1 MESTPRSAAT
11 HAPNAALLIDFDN
24 VTMGMR
30 SDLSKELR
38 NLLNSDVIKGKVA
51 VQRAYADW
59 RRYPQYIV
67 PLAEN
72 SVDLIF
78 APAYGS
84 SKKNATDIRMAIDGM
99 ELIFTRPEIGTF
111 ILLTGDSDFSS
122 LVLKLKEYGKYV
134 IGVGI
139 QESSSDLL
147 VQNCD
152 EYYSYTALTGLRR
165 AGDGEPGRAID
176 PWVLV
181 ERAVEQMVKR
191 RDVMRSDRLK
201 QVMLELDSG
210 FDEGSL
216 GYSKFSRFLT
226 EAAQKGLIGLTKLEN
241 GQYEV
246 SAGKGGAQG
255 TSQGERAPTERGGR
269 RDDEPRRR
277 DRDRDRDR
285 SREEAPRASG
295 KEEAP
300 PAQEPEAPAA
310 SPAASPAA
318 GSSEEALREAY
329 DLLRR
334 AVAALAG
341 EEGTE
346 GVRDSDVKRKMLG
359 LTPDFDEADL
369 GFSKFSRFLRQA
381 HDQEVIDLRKG
392 ENGIYEVALRAAGA
406 APVGSAGEARTA
418 APVQEARAAAPVE
431 APLPSPPGEDRPPE
445 GAAATDPHADT
456 RSPAAEREDA
466 PSSGPG
472 RRLQP
477 RVSRRGLR
485 SEGPPPLLEGQV
497 AAVPQEKP
505 SADEEESAPAPR
517 GRGGRGTRRKAPA
530 AREVPV
536 EEAAAEAAPRGRRQR
551 GGSKKEAANVPGT
564 IDPVALGLPTDP
576 EEVVR
581 YLTGYK
587 GVGRKTAEGLVKA
600 FAGNLFTVLNTD
612 PSRVRNTVPVAR
624 AELVLDGWKADLEQR
639 QAGAPLAE
647 GPAAPPSAGP
657 EKEEGAEPPAG
668 EKAGGGRRRTRRGS
682 RKGRGDGRTAGSGN

>member
-165 AGDGEPGRAID
+165 TGDGEPGRAID

-201 QVMLELDSG
+201 QVMLELDPG

-226 EAAQKGLIGLTKLEN
+226 EAAQKGIIGLTKLEN

-246 SAGKGGAQG
+246 SAGRASAPGAAQG
-255 TSQGERAPTERGGR
+255 EKAPAERGGR
-269 RDDEPRRR
+269 REDEPRRR
-277 DRDRDRDR
+277 DRDRERDRDRDRER
-285 SREEAPRASG
+285 SREETARAAE
-295 KEEAP
+295 KD
-300 PAQEPEAPAA
+300 EAPAA
-310 SPAASPAA
+310 PAPEAPPSPPSAAP
-318 GSSEEALREAY
+318 SEDALRAAY

-346 GVRDSDVKRKMLG
+346 GVRDSDVKRKMLV

-369 GFSKFSRFLRQA
+369 GFPKFSRFLRQA

-392 ENGIYEVALRAAGA
+392 ENGIYEVALRTAAAAPREAAGEVA
-406 APVGSAGEARTA
+406 APAPDGS
-418 APVQEARAAAPVE
+418 PVSSPSGGIAPVE
-431 APLPSPPGEDRPPE
+431 APAPPAGEAVT
-445 GAAATDPHADT
+445 GSTV
-456 RSPAAEREDA
+456 AEREPPGA
-466 PSSGPG
+466 GGPD

-477 RVSRRGLR
+477 RVSRRGPR
-485 SEGPPPLLEGQV
+485 SGGPPPLLEGQV
-497 AAVPQEKP
+497 AAAPQAKQQDAP
-505 SADEEESAPAPR
+505 EEPAPESR
-517 GRGGRGTRRKAPA
+517 SRGGRGTRRKAPA
-530 AREVPV
+530 AREVRV
-536 EEAAAEAAPRGRRQR
+536 EEVAPESTPTRGRR
-551 GGSKKEAANVPGT
+551 GGASKKAAEVPGT
-564 IDPVALGLPTDP
+564 IDPVAMGLPTDP

-587 GVGRKTAEGLVKA
+587 GVGRKTAEGLVKT
-600 FAGNLFTVLNTD
+600 FAGDLFTVLNTD

-624 AELVLDGWKADLEQR
+624 AELVLDGWKTDLKQR
-639 QAGAPLAE
+639 QAGVAPGAAAE
-647 GPAAPPSAGP
+647 ETTVAPPAP
-657 EKEEGAEPPAG
+657 PAEPAGVDATAG
-668 EKAGGGRRRTRRGS
+668 ERSGGGRRRTRRGS
-682 RKGRGDGRTAGSGN
+682 RKGRGDGRTAGSGS